1 MNLDQINS
9 IAIMRTSALGDIIWT
24 LPMLNRIREACPN
37 AKIYYIVSN
46 TFAAL
51 LDGIEGV
58 ELIKIDKPKKL
69 TDYFKLQRVF
79 RPYNFDILLC
89 AQANL
94 RINFIYPFIKAKRK
108 IGFDE
113 KRGRDLQKI
122 FVNES
127 IPFKKEHS
135 VEAFLGF
142 SDYLGIKSSQIQFN
156 LPYTQEVIGQLP
168 LDKFIVIHPKASS
181 LQRTWPTKNYIEL
194 TNEIKKNYDLPVV
207 LTGIPS
213 DKDICNAIE
222 KNSNANIV
230 NLCGKTSLNGLKNV
244 FLKASLVVA
253 PDSGPAHMAAA
264 LNTPVIG
271 LYTAV
276 PPEYTG
282 PFGQIENC
290 INAYPRALNKYF
302 HKTPDEVPW
311 RFRVKE
317 DDMMELIKVSE
328 VFEKLSSILNK

>member
-1 MNLDQINS
+1 MNQSEIKS

-24 LPMLNRIREACPN
+24 LPMLNRIRKALPKT
-37 AKIYYIVSN
+37 KIYYITSN
-46 TFAAL
+46 TFAPL
-51 LDGIEGV
+51 LEGIEDV

-69 TDYFKLQRVF
+69 KDYFALQRVF
-79 RPYNFDILLC
+79 APYNFDILLC
-89 AQANL
+89 TQANL

-108 IGFDE
+108 IGFDS

-122 FVNES
+122 FINES
-127 IPFKKEHS
+127 ISFKKEHS
-135 VEAFLGF
+135 VNAFLGF
-142 SDYLGIKSSQIQFN
+142 SDYLGINSNEINFN
-156 LPYTQEVIGQLP
+156 LPYQEEDVGQLP
-168 LDKFIVIHPKASS
+168 IGEFITIHPKASS
-181 LQRTWPTKNYIEL
+181 LQRTWPTEYYIEL
-194 TNEIKKNYDLPVV
+194 TNKFKAQYNIPIV

-213 DKDICNAIE
+213 DKDICDRIE
-222 KNSNANIV
+222 KESEANII

-244 FLKASLVVA
+244 FLKSNVVIA

-290 INAYPRALNKYF
+290 INAYPRALEKYF
-302 HKTPDEVPW
+302 HKTPNEVPW

-317 DDMMELIKVSE
+317 DDMMELISVDE
-328 VFEKLSSILNK
+328 VFQKLVSIL

>member
-1 MNLDQINS
+1 MKSDQINS

-24 LPMLNRIREACPN
+24 LPMLNRIRKAYPN
-37 AKIYYIVSN
+37 AKIYYITSN
-46 TFAAL
+46 TFAPL
-51 LDGIEGV
+51 IEGIEGI

-69 TDYFKLQRVF
+69 KDYFKLKRVF
-79 RPYNFDILLC
+79 APYNFDVLLC
-89 AQANL
+89 TQANL

-108 IGFDE
+108 IGFDL

-122 FVNES
+122 FTSET

-135 VEAFLGF
+135 VNAFLGF
-142 SDYLGIKSSQIQFN
+142 SDYLGIDSKEIEFN
-156 LPYTQEVIGQLP
+156 LPYTKEEVAQLP
-168 LDKFIVIHPKASS
+168 SSNFIVIHPKASS
-181 LQRTWPTKNYIEL
+181 LQRTWPTKSYIEL
-194 TNEIKKNYDLPVV
+194 TNQIEEKLKLPVV

-213 DKDICNAIE
+213 DKDICDSIE
-222 KNSNANIV
+222 KESKANII

-244 FLKASLVVA
+244 FLKSKLVIA

-264 LNTPVIG
+264 LSRPVIG

-282 PFGQIENC
+282 PFGQIDNC
-290 INAYPRALNKYF
+290 VNAYPRALEKYF
-302 HKTPDEVPW
+302 HKSPNEVPW

-317 DDMMELIKVSE
+317 DDMMNLISVEE
-328 VFEKLSSILNK
+328 VFEKITSIL